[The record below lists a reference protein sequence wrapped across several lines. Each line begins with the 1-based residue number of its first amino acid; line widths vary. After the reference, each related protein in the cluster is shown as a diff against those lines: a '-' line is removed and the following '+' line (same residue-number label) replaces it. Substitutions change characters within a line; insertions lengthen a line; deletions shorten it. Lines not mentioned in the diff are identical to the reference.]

1 MPMLSQEI
9 NGQSELPAHFN
20 GNRIFVQPVTEYGD
34 TLNLL
39 HDTGGGTI
47 FVTREAV
54 EKLDLEI
61 EGDTFSDSR
70 MELTRFPK
78 FNVEDDIPWFP
89 DSFSSKDALYL
100 SEKVEFLNGRI
111 PVMPSNP
118 QYPMEIFGDGL
129 LGNEWFATRIWTFD
143 YLQDKLILHHTFEK
157 HTAHSDHCIFIF
169 FPKEQDRYIRYF
181 PRIVAEIDGE
191 EFSFLFD
198 TGATLILSDDS
209 RQQLSDDLPAVRGT
223 SYITESVF
231 QKWRLNNPEWK
242 VIKNAEQF
250 TGAHLIRVPEVTIAG
265 HTVGPVWFTT
275 RPDPAFRQHMSGMMD
290 RQIEGALGGSLFQY
304 FRITV
309 NYQGEYAIFER
320 SVD

>member
-1 MPMLSQEI
+1 MQLTCQDFKD
-9 NGQSELPAHFN
+9 QSELPAHFN

-61 EGDTFSDSR
+61 EEDTFSDTR
-70 MELTRFPK
+70 MKLTRFPK
-78 FNVEDDIPWFP
+78 FNIGVDIPLFP
-89 DSFSSKDALYL
+89 DSISSKDALYL

-118 QYPMEIFGDGL
+118 QYPKEIFGEGL

-143 YLQDKLILHHTFEK
+143 YLEDKLILHHTFEK
-157 HTAHSDHCIFIF
+157 NTANTEHCVSIF
-169 FPKEQDRYIRYF
+169 FPKTQDRYKRYF

-191 EFSFLFD
+191 ELSFLFD
-198 TGATLILSDDS
+198 TGATLILSDDTS
-209 RQQLSDDLPAVRGT
+209 KQLRDELPAVRGA

-231 QKWRLNNPEWK
+231 QKWRSNNPEWK
-242 VIKNAEQF
+242 VIENAKQF
-250 TGAHLIRVPEVTIAG
+250 TGAHLIRVPDVTIAG
-265 HTVGPVWFTT
+265 HTIGPVWFTT
-275 RPDPAFRQHMSGMMD
+275 RPDSAIRQYMSGLMD
-290 RQIEGALGGSLFQY
+290 RQVEGALGGSLFQY

-309 NYQGEYAIFER
+309 NYQETYAIFER
-320 SVD
+320 PED